1 MATKLRDAADSP
13 GEVSRL
19 DSLVR
24 NIRRWE
30 HAGTAGMTERY
41 RLLYCQ
47 VFDRTEFELFGIGQP
62 DMAASLGAPDPV
74 PDEYPSGN
82 CYVTVVLPRASQRIL
97 IEIIITGDAGEQAAE
112 SQPPPLLRLVND
124 SRQEDT
130 RFCTM
135 CKTTRLSSY
144 NKGHFCSPCERKAFN
159 TAHATE
165 G

>member
-1 MATKLRDAADSP
+1 MATKLRNAADNR

-30 HAGTAGMTERY
+30 RTETACMTERY
-41 RLLYCQ
+41 RLLYCLA
-47 VFDRTEFELFGIGQP
+47 FNRTEFELFGIGQP
-62 DMAASLGAPDPV
+62 DTAASPDAPDSV

-97 IEIIITGDAGEQAAE
+97 IEITSTGDAEEQAAA
-112 SQPPPLLRLVND
+112 SQPQRLLRLVNG
-124 SRQEDT
+124 SIQEDI
-130 RFCTM
+130 RFCAM

-144 NKGHFCSPCERKAFN
+144 NKGPFCSPCERRAFN